1 MEGISAID
9 AGVDHPYYS
18 LKNRFV
24 GFNSTMQGGMNE
36 GSVISQVG
44 STQTPTPESTKA
56 TYTRSGEGKHNRRL
70 GVIYVYSMGNTWGA
84 GCAWSCI

>member
-9 AGVDHPYYS
+9 AGGDHPYYS

-56 TYTRSGEGKHNRRL
+56 PHIPEVGK
-70 GVIYVYSMGNTWGA
+70 GNITDVWG
-84 GCAWSCI
+84 